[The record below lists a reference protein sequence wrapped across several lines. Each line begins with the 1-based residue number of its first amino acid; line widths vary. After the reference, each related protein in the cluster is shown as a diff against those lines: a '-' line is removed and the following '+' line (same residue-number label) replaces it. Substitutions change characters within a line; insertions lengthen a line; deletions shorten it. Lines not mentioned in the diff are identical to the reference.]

1 MKFGYQVP
9 ALLVLTMGLSA
20 QAATLTKI
28 SKMDYSELES
38 FRKVSL
44 EAQKVAYS
52 EFKMEVIFD
61 VGAFKVSNLKSHPA
75 LEAVTAALEKE
86 GYGDAKPV
94 ELSDIDD
101 QIDDVISA
109 AYLENLDGVPAAAK
123 AEIDKLEQKAG
134 QSFSYGDER
143 IHVYSAETTD
153 ANHYDI
159 SAIIVYD
166 VKAQEVIIV
175 ASQKSE

>member
-1 MKFGYQVP
+1 
-9 ALLVLTMGLSA
+9 
-20 QAATLTKI
+20 
-28 SKMDYSELES
+28 
-38 FRKVSL
+38 
-44 EAQKVAYS
+44 
-52 EFKMEVIFD
+52 MEVLFD
-61 VGAFKVSNLKSHPA
+61 VDAFKVSDLKSHLA
-75 LEAVTAALEKE
+75 LEPVKAALEKE
-86 GYGDAKPV
+86 GYGDANPV

-109 AYLENLDGVPAAAK
+109 AYLINLEGVPSGAK
-123 AEIDKLEQKAG
+123 AELEKLEQQAG

-143 IHVYSAETTD
+143 IHVYSAEMMD

-159 SAIIVYD
+159 NAIIVYD